1 MIRMAVA
8 LLALALAA
16 AGTFG
21 VAAAT
26 SEPEAAAELV
36 EVKSNA
42 AIEAAIAAAIE
53 AAIDSP
59 DRPAVDR
66 ERDASAHPG
75 AVLAFLGVGPGMR
88 VADMFS
94 AGGYYTEL
102 LARTVGVKGQVIA
115 YNNPPYAKFAEKGI
129 AERYAGGR
137 LGNVRQLT
145 AEVDSLELP
154 PASLDAAL
162 FVMSYHDAYWR
173 PQDKS
178 WDRTDPAAL
187 LQRLF
192 LALKPGAVV
201 VVQDHVAA
209 AGGDVAKVVD
219 TLHRIDPARVR
230 RDFEQAGF
238 VFDGSSDVLAHPDDD
253 HTRLV
258 FEESIRGRT
267 DQFVYRFR
275 KPVP

>member
-1 MIRMAVA
+1 MTRLANA
-8 LLALALAA
+8 LLAVTLAA
-16 AGTFG
+16 AGTTS
-21 VAAAT
+21 VAMAT
-26 SEPEAAAELV
+26 SEPEAAADVV
-36 EVKSNA
+36 EVRSKT
-42 AIEAAIAAAIE
+42 AIE

-59 DRPAVDR
+59 DRPPADR
-66 ERDASAHPG
+66 ERDAYARPG
-75 AVLAFLGVGPGMR
+75 DVLAFLGVAPGMR
-88 VADMFS
+88 VADVFS
-94 AGGYYTEL
+94 AAGYYTEL

-137 LGNVRQLT
+137 LGNVRQVT
-145 AEVDSLELP
+145 AEVDALELP

-173 PQDKS
+173 PADKS
-178 WDRTDPAAL
+178 WDRTDPAEL
-187 LQRLF
+187 LRRLF
-192 LALKPGAVV
+192 RALKPGAVV

-219 TLHRIDPARVR
+219 TLHRIDPSRVR

-238 VFDGSSDVLAHPDDD
+238 VFDGSSNVLAHPEDD

-258 FEESIRGRT
+258 FEDSIRGRT

-275 KPVP
+275 KPD

>member
-1 MIRMAVA
+1 MTRMADA
-8 LLALALAA
+8 LLAVALAA
-16 AGTFG
+16 AWTIG

-42 AIEAAIAAAIE
+42 AIAAAIA

-59 DRPAVDR
+59 DRPAADR
-66 ERDASAHPG
+66 ERDASARPG
-75 AVLAFLGVGPGMR
+75 QVLAFLGVAPGMR

-145 AEVDSLELP
+145 AEVDALELP

-173 PQDKS
+173 PADKS
-178 WDRTDPAAL
+178 WDRTDPAEL
-187 LQRLF
+187 LRRLF
-192 LALKPGAVV
+192 LALKPGAIV

-219 TLHRIDPARVR
+219 TLHRIDPALVR

-275 KPVP
+275 KPVS